1 MTDHPELIDSENVF
15 EGRVFGLRL
24 DTLRT
29 PDGHTF
35 RREMIYHPGAVCM
48 VPIDSDGRLLLV
60 EQYRHGARTRLLEI
74 PAGTLEPG
82 EDPGETAARELREEV
97 GMRAERVESLGGF
110 WIAPSYATEYLHL
123 YLCRELTPDPLPGDE
138 DEDIEVV
145 RLTPDEAVAAIDSG
159 RIIDAKSIAG
169 ILRWDRLSDRGGG

>member
-1 MTDHPELIDSENVF
+1 MTDHPELIDSETVF
-15 EGRVFGLRL
+15 DGRLFDLRL
-24 DTLRT
+24 DTLRMAE
-29 PDGHTF
+29 GHTF

-48 VPIDSDGRLLLV
+48 IPVDSDGRLLLV
-60 EQYRHGARTRLLEI
+60 EQYRHGPRARLLEI

-82 EDPGETAARELREEV
+82 EDPGDTAARELREEV
-97 GMRAERVESLGGF
+97 GMRAKRVEPLRGF

-123 YLCRELTPDPLPGDE
+123 YLCTDLTPDPLPGDE

-145 RLTPDEAVAAIDSG
+145 RLTRDEAVAAIDSG

-169 ILRWDRLSDRGGG
+169 ILRWDRLSDQ

>member
-1 MTDHPELIDSENVF
+1 MTQHPELLDSETVF
-15 EGRVFGLRL
+15 EGRIYDIRV
-24 DTLRT
+24 DTLRA
-29 PDGHTF
+29 PEGHTF
-35 RREMIYHPGAVCM
+35 RREMVYHGGAVCM
-48 VPIDSDGRLLLV
+48 VPLDADGRLLLV

-74 PAGTLEPG
+74 PAGTLEAG

-123 YLCRELTPDPLPGDE
+123 YLCSELAPDPLPGDE

-145 RLTPDEAVAAIDSG
+145 RVTREEALAAIDEG

-169 ILRWDRLSDRGGG
+169 ILRWDRLAGR